1 MTEIFWTKN
10 ESKYKKDTIMGNKV
24 FQTIYKAKQ
33 ISQKDRLVT
42 IKEYHIDQFI
52 KENIKELSDLEEELY
67 NREVKLMKELAKL
80 NCENFVNLIETQEIK
95 QNKKEDNYYYII
107 REYCFGNLDDFVT
120 MNKGKLEPRQIQII
134 MNQLNN
140 AFKILIK
147 EKNII
152 HRNIKPSNILF
163 SYKENDNYILK
174 LSGLNYYKEGN
185 NKYPLIDNFDKDF
198 PIPPEGFNNVNEK
211 YDLWS
216 IGAIIYFMYFG
227 EYDIGIRNSEIKD
240 NDLKDLINKCLEDN
254 NKRISWDE
262 YFNHQF
268 FKKNYPNN
276 KENDNDNDNV
286 DDINLDEIESIKK
299 YYNDLNDYS
308 EKIKN
313 LFSKINATTDKIKKN
328 STIHSQSEIWKTYF
342 DEIKKICDNIKNLKE
357 NI

>member
-1 MTEIFWTKN
+1 MTEDFWN
-10 ESKYKKDTIMGNKV
+10 KYKRDNIMGNKV

-33 ISQKDRLVT
+33 ISQKNRLVT
-42 IKEYHIDQFI
+42 IKEYHIDDYI

-67 NREVKLMKELAKL
+67 NREVKLMKELINLK
-80 NCENFVNLIETQEIK
+80 CENFVNLIENEEIRK
-95 QNKKEDNYYYII
+95 KKKEDNYYYIV
-107 REYCFGNLDDFVT
+107 REYCFGNLDDFIT

-140 AFKILIK
+140 AFKILKK

-174 LSGLNYYKEGN
+174 LSGLNYYKQGN
-185 NKYPLIDNFDKDF
+185 NKYPLIDNYDKDF

-227 EYDIGIRNSEIKD
+227 EYDIGKKNSEIKD
-240 NDLKDLINKCLEDN
+240 NELKDLIIKCLKDSN
-254 NKRISWDE
+254 NRISWDE

-268 FKKNYPNN
+268 FKKKYSNN
-276 KENDNDNDNV
+276 EESNISNV
-286 DDINLDEIESIKK
+286 DDISLEEIELIKK
-299 YYNDLNDYS
+299 YYNKLND
-308 EKIKN
+308 
-313 LFSKINATTDKIKKN
+313 FTDKIKTLFSEINATQKPKKN
-328 STIHSQSEIWKTYF
+328 EIIHSQSEKWKTYF
-342 DEIKKICDNIKNLKE
+342 NEIKEICDNIKKLKDDF
-357 NI
+357 

>member
-1 MTEIFWTKN
+1 MTENFWN
-10 ESKYKKDTIMGNKV
+10 KYKRVNIMGNKT

-33 ISQKDRLVT
+33 LSQKNRLVT
-42 IKEYHIDQFI
+42 IKEYHIDDYI
-52 KENIKELSDLEEELY
+52 TENIKELSALEEELY
-67 NREVKLMKELAKL
+67 NREVKLMKELMKL
-80 NCENFVNLIETQEIK
+80 NCENFVNLIENEEIK
-95 QNKKEDNYYYII
+95 SKNKEDNYYYIV
-107 REYCFGNLDDFVT
+107 REYCFGNLDDFIT

-140 AFKILIK
+140 AFKILKK

-163 SYKENDNYILK
+163 SYKENNNYILK

-185 NKYPLIDNFDKDF
+185 SKFPTIDNFDKDF

-227 EYDIGIRNSEIKD
+227 EYDIGLRNSEIKD
-240 NDLKDLINKCLEDN
+240 DELKDLIVKCLKD
-254 NKRISWDE
+254 KKYRISWDE

-268 FKKNYPNN
+268 FNKNYPKYEESDNN
-276 KENDNDNDNV
+276 TV
-286 DDINLDEIESIKK
+286 DDISLDEIELIKK
-299 YYNDLNDYS
+299 YYNKLND
-308 EKIKN
+308 
-313 LFSKINATTDKIKKN
+313 FTDKIKTLFSDINSTDRANKN
-328 STIHSQSEIWKTYF
+328 SKILSQSKEWNNYI
-342 DEIKKICDNIKNLKE
+342 DEIKILCDNIKQLKD